1 MRSTLYRIKSPLDC
15 LFEKKKYEGETKEL
29 NRKNI
34 EEIEISPISELYE
47 MLGALKKEQSVC

>member
-1 MRSTLYRIKSPLDC
+1 